1 MSDVN
6 SEIPVRGVE
15 CMSGAVIAALRL
27 RTKNWIEIVQTA
39 LTPQG
44 YSVEQYRGGLD
55 VWHAENR
62 LGDGY
67 FADGWRVGRL
77 WLGPGQNTICVCPH
91 RYYFF
96 ADRSVDRRSERDI
109 VNHSQRPKTP
119 LVERL
124 RALKQT
130 LNDLQEGCG
139 AEFNGLVHLNMP
151 GTDLLD
157 GVTLHGA
164 RQAFPMDTKPYYV
177 YKQGGFLDSP
187 DRLKVLL
194 CCDDGVS
201 TDHTDDYCRR
211 AWNKFTECGIEA
223 KFQRVTLEKLE
234 NRLNEIEQGDA
245 IKCRN
250 VPTLFMLANYQ
261 EPPSDR
267 LRQIMRRFDQHDLP
281 WRRAHAT
288 DPRESSVANQLG
300 SLLQACGGHPYSVM
314 LAGGEC
320 LPWSI
325 GIDLSKRRDF
335 SRVAATLIGGDG
347 RLIGA
352 WTQDQRMGEDIEPT
366 IIRTLLAAA
375 MQRVPVNEQTSGV
388 LVLRDGRV
396 PESEDVEAYRRG
408 FDGPVTLVELRK
420 RRNPPLLLGKERLL
434 PNHPTVAWLP
444 EAVGGSLGFL
454 VTLPQSAKNE
464 FDEVM
469 KIWMRDEWDGMG
481 LGPERLASILAAQ
494 TLTPGLGPNQRRLPA
509 PIYWADGIAG
519 ASDDDLK
526 FRGQPVTALD

>member
-1 MSDVN
+1 
-6 SEIPVRGVE
+6 
-15 CMSGAVIAALRL
+15 MSGVVLAALRL
-27 RTKNWIEIVQTA
+27 RTKSWIETVQTS
-39 LTPQG
+39 LTRKG
-44 YSVEQYRGGLD
+44 YSVERHRGGID
-55 VWHAENR
+55 VWNAERR
-62 LGDGY
+62 LDDGY
-67 FADGWRVGRL
+67 FADGWWVGTL
-77 WLGPGQNTICVCPH
+77 WLGPRQNAVRVCPH

-96 ADRSVDRRSERDI
+96 ADRSIDRRPEREI
-109 VNHSQRPKTP
+109 VNLSQRPKTP

-124 RALKQT
+124 RALKQF
-130 LNDLQEGCG
+130 LNDLREGCG
-139 AEFNGLVHLNMP
+139 AESNGFVHLNIS

-164 RQAFPMDTKPYYV
+164 RQAFPMDTKPYNV
-177 YKQGGFLDSP
+177 HKQGGFFDSP
-187 DRLKVLL
+187 DKLEVLL

-201 TDHTDDYCRR
+201 TDHTDDYRRR
-211 AWNKFTECGIEA
+211 AWDKFTECGIEA
-223 KFQRVTLEKLE
+223 KFHSITLEKLE
-234 NRLNEIEQGDA
+234 NRLSEIEQGDA
-245 IKCRN
+245 IKRRN
-250 VPTLFMLANYQ
+250 VPTLFMLANDQ

-267 LRQIMRRFDQHDLP
+267 MRRIMRRFDQHGLP
-281 WRRAHAT
+281 WRRAYAT
-288 DPRESSVANQLG
+288 DPREWSVANQLG
-300 SLLQACGGHPYSVM
+300 SLLQACGGHPYSVI

-325 GIDLSKRRDF
+325 GIDLSKRQNF
-335 SRVAATLIGGDG
+335 SRVAVTLIGGDG
-347 RLIGA
+347 RLMGA

-366 IIRTLLAAA
+366 IIRSLLAAA
-375 MQRVPVNEQTSGV
+375 MQRVPVSEQSSGV
-388 LVLRDGRV
+388 LVVRDGRV
-396 PESEDVEAYRRG
+396 PESEDVEAYLRG

-420 RRNPPLLLGKERLL
+420 RGNPPLLLGEECQL
-434 PNHPTVAWLP
+434 PKRPTVAWLP

-481 LGPERLASILAAQ
+481 LGRERLARILAAQ

-519 ASDDDLK
+519 ASDDDLR